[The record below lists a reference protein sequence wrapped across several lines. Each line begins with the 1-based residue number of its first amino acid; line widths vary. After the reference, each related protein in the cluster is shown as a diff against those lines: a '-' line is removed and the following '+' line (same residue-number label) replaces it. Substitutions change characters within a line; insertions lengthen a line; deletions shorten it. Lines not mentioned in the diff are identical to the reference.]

1 MDKPNPQNLRRI
13 NRRDLLWIIPSAIT
27 AGFFGWLAWRT
38 YSIHFTKTGVGE
50 PVWRDGPRVRA
61 AMLNEL
67 NAHWKFKY
75 FEYVYNG
82 SPLKAVVFRLSEP
95 VVGGF
100 STRDAHFLA
109 LSRICTHQGC
119 VVNYV
124 DNPELGSIAYNYR
137 TDHPFM
143 GCPCHFGAFEPLQ
156 GGKAVYGPPRF
167 PLPRLRLEE
176 ENGVLYVSGYE
187 TPFRPL
193 EQG

>member
-1 MDKPNPQNLRRI
+1 MEKPNPQNLRRI
-13 NRRDLLWIIPSAIT
+13 NRRDLLWIVPSAIT

-38 YSIHFTKTGVGE
+38 YAIHFTKTGVAE
-50 PVWRDGPRVRA
+50 PRWREGPRLQA
-61 AMLNEL
+61 ATLDEL
-67 NAHWKFKY
+67 AAHWHFKY
-75 FEYVYNG
+75 FDYQYGG
-82 SPLKAVVFRLSEP
+82 SPLKAVVLRLSEP
-95 VVGGF
+95 VVGGL
-100 STRDAHFLA
+100 TVGEAHFLA

-137 TDHPFM
+137 TDHPFL
-143 GCPCHFGAFEPLQ
+143 GCPCHFGAYEPLQ

-176 ENGVLYVSGYE
+176 ENGVLYATGYE
-187 TPFRPL
+187 IPFRPL

>member
-1 MDKPNPQNLRRI
+1 MDEPNLQNLRRI
-13 NRRDLLWIIPSAIT
+13 SRRDLIWIIPSAISV
-27 AGFFGWLAWRT
+27 GFFGWLAWRT
-38 YSIHFTKTGVGE
+38 YSIHFTKAGVAE
-50 PVWRDGPRVRA
+50 PLWREGPRVRA
-61 AMLNEL
+61 AALNEL
-67 NAHWKFKY
+67 GAPWRFKY
-75 FEYVYNG
+75 FEYQYQG

-95 VVGGF
+95 VVGGL
-100 STRDAHFLA
+100 TVGGGHFLA

-137 TDHPFM
+137 TDHPFL
-143 GCPCHFGAFEPLQ
+143 GCPCHFGAYEPLK

-176 ENGVLYVSGYE
+176 DEGVLYATGYE

>member
-1 MDKPNPQNLRRI
+1 MSEPGLQNI
-13 NRRDLLWIIPSAIT
+13 GKISRRDMLWIVPSAIT

-38 YSIHFTKTGVGE
+38 YTIHFGKTSAAE
-50 PVWRDGPRVRA
+50 PVWRDGPRVQA
-61 AMLNEL
+61 AELNEL
-67 NAHWKFKY
+67 DAHWKFKY

-82 SPLKAVVFRLSEP
+82 SPLKAVVIRLPEAEL
-95 VVGGF
+95 GGF
-100 STRDAHFLA
+100 STNDAHFLA

-124 DNPELGSIAYNYR
+124 DNPELGAIAYNYR

-143 GCPCHFGAFEPLQ
+143 GCPCHFGAFDPLR
-156 GGKAVYGPPRF
+156 GGKAVFGPPRY

-176 ENGVLYVSGYE
+176 ENGILFATGHE

-193 EQG
+193 ELG

>member
-1 MDKPNPQNLRRI
+1 MNKPSSQNQPRLS
-13 NRRDLLWIIPSAIT
+13 RRDLLWIVPSGIT
-27 AGFFGWLAWRT
+27 AGFFGWLLWRT
-38 YSIHFTKTGVGE
+38 YAIHFTKADVAE
-50 PVWRDGPRVRA
+50 PVWREGPRVRA
-61 AMLNEL
+61 ASLDEL
-67 NAHWKFKY
+67 SAHWHFKY
-75 FEYVYNG
+75 FDYEYSG

-95 VVGGF
+95 VVGSLAVGE
-100 STRDAHFLA
+100 AYFLA

-124 DNPELGSIAYNYR
+124 DNPELGAIAYNYR
-137 TDHPFM
+137 TDHPFL

-176 ENGVLYVSGYE
+176 ENGVLYATGYE
-187 TPFRPL
+187 VPFRPL

>member
-13 NRRDLLWIIPSAIT
+13 NRRDLLWIVPSAIT

-38 YSIHFTKTGVGE
+38 YVIHFTKTGVSE
-50 PVWRDGPRVRA
+50 PVWREGPRRPA
-61 AMLNEL
+61 ATLDEL
-67 NAHWKFKY
+67 AAHWHFKY
-75 FEYVYNG
+75 FDYEYSG
-82 SPLKAVVFRLSEP
+82 SPLKAVVLRLSQP
-95 VVGGF
+95 VLGGLTVGE
-100 STRDAHFLA
+100 AHFLA

-137 TDHPFM
+137 TDHPFL
-143 GCPCHFGAFEPLQ
+143 GCPCHFGAYEPLQ

-176 ENGVLYVSGYE
+176 ENGMLYATGYE

>member
-1 MDKPNPQNLRRI
+1 MDEPNLQNLRRI
-13 NRRDLLWIIPSAIT
+13 SRRDLIWIVPSAIT

-38 YSIHFTKTGVGE
+38 YSIHFTKTGVSE
-50 PVWRDGPRVRA
+50 PVWREGPRVQA
-61 AMLNEL
+61 AVLNEL
-67 NAHWKFKY
+67 DAHWRFKY

-95 VVGGF
+95 VVGGL
-100 STRDAHFLA
+100 TVGEAHFLA

-143 GCPCHFGAFEPLQ
+143 GCPCHFGAYEPLQ

-176 ENGVLYVSGYE
+176 ENGVLYATGYE
-187 TPFRPL
+187 IPFRPL